1 MLVLT
6 RKIGESL
13 IIGDDIEVKVV
24 ESNGKSVKLAIEA
37 PKDIPVYRKEIYE
50 AIKRE
55 NMQAKEQENILSLI
69 DYVKKMKS

>member
-6 RKIGESL
+6 RKIGESF
-13 IIGDDIEVKVV
+13 IIGDDIEVKIV
-24 ESNGKSVKLAIEA
+24 ELNGKSVKLAIEA
-37 PKDIPVYRKEIYE
+37 PKDIPIYRKEIYE

-69 DYVKKMKS
+69 DYVKKLKS